1 MAVLGGKLEAKRSDC
16 APLAGKSTLNRLE
29 LSRAKP
35 SRYHKIS
42 YDAALIEAVFVDV
55 FLDAHTAPPS
65 QIILDLDAT
74 DDPLHG
80 HQEGRFFHGY
90 YDNYCY
96 LPLYVFCGR
105 HLLVAKRRPADIDA
119 SPTGQ
124 ARGLKAHGSVEEV
137 ARVVARIRQRW
148 PAVRLLL
155 RADAGFAG
163 EALMAWCEDN
173 AVDFLFGLARNSRLV
188 DAIKA
193 ELAEAAE
200 HSQQTGKS
208 ARRFKDF
215 AWTTRDSWSRERRVV
230 AKAEWTEGQAN
241 PRFVVTSLSREEHE
255 ARHLYEKL
263 CCARGEMEN
272 RIKSLPSRKRGSASS
287 TFMPIVPLFGPGA
300 GSRPKQCAPTS
311 CGCGLPRWPMCCCA
325 PCAASAW
332 LMLSSPAP
340 PAAPS
345 ASSCSRSARLCAPAC
360 VASSSPCPRLSH
372 TRPSTAP
379 PMPPMPH

>member
-1 MAVLGGKLEAKRSDC
+1 MCSA
-16 APLAGKSTLNRLE
+16 AGIYWSRNGARQISTPA
-29 LSRAKP
+29 SRRWRG
-35 SRYHKIS
+35 SS
-42 YDAALIEAVFVDV
+42 
-55 FLDAHTAPPS
+55 
-65 QIILDLDAT
+65 
-74 DDPLHG
+74 
-80 HQEGRFFHGY
+80 
-90 YDNYCY
+90 
-96 LPLYVFCGR
+96 
-105 HLLVAKRRPADIDA
+105 PASA
-119 SPTGQ
+119 NAGP
-124 ARGLKAHGSVEEV
+124 RC
-137 ARVVARIRQRW
+137 
-148 PAVRLLL
+148 RLLL

-263 CCARGEMEN
+263 YCARGEMEN

-287 TFMPIVPLFGPGA
+287 TFMPIAPRPG
-300 GSRPKQCAPTS
+300 RCAPTS
-311 CGCGLPRWPMCCCA
+311 YACGSPRWPMG
-325 PCAASAW
+325 
-332 LMLSSPAP
+332 
-340 PAAPS
+340 
-345 ASSCSRSARLCAPAC
+345 
-360 VASSSPCPRLSH
+360 
-372 TRPSTAP
+372 
-379 PMPPMPH
+379 